1 MNRRTVLSAGAA
13 LALTAVASAKTD
25 TPKAEHA
32 HHHDHGA
39 HAASSNPYATVQQSA
54 AACHAAGLACIAHC
68 IRLLSAGDTSMKD
81 CAAKSNQM
89 TALCGAMENL
99 AAQRSS
105 LVRELAKVC
114 AKACR
119 ECAEACKPHA
129 THHAECKACYEA
141 CLECAAQCEKLA

>member
-25 TPKAEHA
+25 TQKAEHA

-39 HAASSNPYATVQQSA
+39 HAASSNPYAAVQQSA
-54 AACHAAGLACIAHC
+54 AACHTAGLACIAHC